1 MSTSK
6 VRAGGDILR
15 AARHFLN
22 LDQDTLAAAAGVARP
37 TISALERGA
46 SDTHESTRSAI
57 QTALENRGICFTN
70 GGKPGFYFDRDKA
83 IIPLGS

>member
-1 MSTSK
+1 MSTTK

-15 AARHFLN
+15 AARYYLK

-46 SDTHESTRSAI
+46 NTHESTRSLI
-57 QTALENRGICFTN
+57 QLALENRGIVFTN
-70 GGKPGFYFDRDKA
+70 GGKPGFYFDEAKV
-83 IIPLGS
+83 IIPSH

>member
-1 MSTSK
+1 MSTTK

-15 AARHFLN
+15 AARYYLK

-46 SDTHESTRSAI
+46 NDTHESTRSAI
-57 QTALENRGICFTN
+57 QLALENRGIVFTN
-70 GGKPGFYFDRDKA
+70 GGKPGFYFDAARV
-83 IIPLGS
+83 IIPSH